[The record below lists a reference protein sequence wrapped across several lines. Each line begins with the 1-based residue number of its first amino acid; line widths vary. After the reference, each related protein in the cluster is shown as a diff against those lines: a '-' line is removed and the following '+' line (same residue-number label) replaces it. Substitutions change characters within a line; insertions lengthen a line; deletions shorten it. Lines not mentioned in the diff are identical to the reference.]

1 MSEIKNTKNIEDTKD
16 KKKVNIRYLL
26 IALVMLI
33 ICGILVF
40 LLYMK
45 NYIPEYRDI
54 VNYSM
59 SSKLWNKND
68 AGEKSLVCFDFNISA
83 VDENLFSFNI
93 VDYNYDDS
101 VKDVYSGV
109 LTNRNMID
117 ITEAIDGLDL
127 SSIEERADNSGGYE
141 YIITFK
147 TRFSGEDP
155 DTTIEQS
162 SIVCYDN
169 IDDSVKSQIVNFYNY
184 LIDYI
189 NSDVKDYTFQN
200 Q

>member
-1 MSEIKNTKNIEDTKD
+1 MSDTKNTEDTKN

-26 IALVMLI
+26 TALIMLI

-45 NYIPEYRDI
+45 TYIPEYHDI

-59 SSKLWNKND
+59 SSKLWEKD
-68 AGEKSLVCFDFNISA
+68 DTGEKNLVCFDFTVSA
-83 VDENLFSFNI
+83 VDENLFSFNLI
-93 VDYNYDDS
+93 NYNYDDT
-101 VKDVYSGV
+101 VEDFYSGV

-117 ITEAIDGLDL
+117 ITEAIDSLDL
-127 SSIEERADNSGGYE
+127 SSIDGRADNSGGYE

-147 TRFSGEDP
+147 TRFTGEDP
-155 DTTIEQS
+155 DTTTEQS